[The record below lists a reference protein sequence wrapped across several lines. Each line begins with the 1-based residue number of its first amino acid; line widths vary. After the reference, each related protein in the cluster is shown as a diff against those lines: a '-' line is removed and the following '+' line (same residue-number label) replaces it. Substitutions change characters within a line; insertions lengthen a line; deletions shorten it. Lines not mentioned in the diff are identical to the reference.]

1 LPEYGLFAK
10 QRIVMFCKQTRLLVA
25 NLRNMILAF
34 LICCGLP
41 ASAVASNSSAK
52 SGFVLAADQ
61 TVRIVV
67 LKKDI
72 SVAEVTTGGLDQ
84 PKADWT
90 KQAQASFDA
99 ALLSNLAGRSIQYV
113 SLPDLEGDDAKLLSN
128 YLGLSKVAEDQA
140 VKHEVFAGEALP
152 TKNSELSWTLGP
164 QISGL
169 GSKIGADY
177 GLIIFNRNSY
187 VSKGRQSAENI
198 AALMGVEP
206 TTGVHAGSMTLVDL
220 KTGDIVWMNIDV
232 ELQGDIRSSAGATE
246 QVAQLMRNFPSKTV
260 VVDVK
265 KKGKRR

>member
-10 QRIVMFCKQTRLLVA
+10 QRIVMFCKQTRQPVA
-25 NLRNMILAF
+25 NVRNVILAL

-41 ASAVASNSSAK
+41 VSVAASNSSAK
-52 SGFVLAADQ
+52 SGFVLPADQ

-99 ALLSNLAGRSIQYV
+99 ALLSNLSGRSIQYV
-113 SLPDLEGDDAKLLSN
+113 SLPELKGDDAKLLSN
-128 YLGLSKVAEDQA
+128 YLALLKIAEDQA

-152 TKNSELSWTLGP
+152 TKNSELSWTLGE
-164 QISGL
+164 QITGL
-169 GSKIGADY
+169 GAKIGADY
-177 GLIIFNRNSY
+177 GLIVFNRNSY

-232 ELQGDIRSSAGATE
+232 QLQGDIRNTVGANE
-246 QVAQLMRNFPSKTV
+246 QVAQLMRNFPSKPMA
-260 VVDVK
+260 VDLK

>member
-1 LPEYGLFAK
+1 ML
-10 QRIVMFCKQTRLLVA
+10 CKQTHSLIANFQKLILVSLLCFGSPV
-25 NLRNMILAF
+25 
-34 LICCGLP
+34 
-41 ASAVASNSSAK
+41 SVSASNSSTK
-52 SGFVLAADQ
+52 SGFILPTDQ

-113 SLPDLEGDDAKLLSN
+113 SLPDLKGDDAKLLSN
-128 YLGLSKVAEDQA
+128 YLGLLKVAEDQA

-169 GSKIGADY
+169 GTKIGADY
-177 GLIIFNRNSY
+177 GLIVFNRNSY

-206 TTGVHAGSMTLVDL
+206 TTGVHAGSITLVDL

-232 ELQGDIRSSAGATE
+232 ELQGDIRNSSGSME
-246 QVAQLMRNFPSKTV
+246 QVAQLMRNFPSKPV